1 MEVLGFR
8 FKKDE
13 DEKKARAF
21 IHLSNVIRLSGAI
34 EETTIRIRKQN
45 KLRLPDSIIAATA
58 VYSSIFGPINRNH
71 SGEINFNQPQKDT
84 NP

>member
-13 DEKKARAF
+13 DEKKAAAF
-21 IHLSNVIRLSGAI
+21 IHLSNVIRLSEAI
-34 EETTIRIRKQN
+34 EEATIRIRKQS

-58 VYSSIFGPINRNH
+58 VVEDLTLITRDVNDFKGIR
-71 SGEINFNQPQKDT
+71 
-84 NP
+84 